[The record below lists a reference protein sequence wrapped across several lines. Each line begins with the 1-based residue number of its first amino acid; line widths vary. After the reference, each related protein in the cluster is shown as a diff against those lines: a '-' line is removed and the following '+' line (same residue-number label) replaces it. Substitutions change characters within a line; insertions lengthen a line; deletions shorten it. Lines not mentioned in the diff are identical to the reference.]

1 MICKSIFDRE
11 SNENTYL
18 VYEEKSRQGVIIDP
32 GCSIDRISNLI
43 EENNAHIGFILL
55 THCHFDHMRSV
66 EELKRLTG
74 APIVASP
81 VAVRN
86 LKDVNVNLSVK
97 GLGYPLCP
105 SPTVGTSDGG
115 TFYLDVKEK
124 GNTKL
129 VMGIKSI
136 HTPGHT
142 DCGVCYLIENHLFS
156 GDTLFKTSVG
166 RWDFPTGDKEELE
179 KSIREKLYVLPDDVI
194 VHPGHGYETTIGYE
208 KKYNICVPL

>member
-1 MICKSIFDRE
+1 MICKSITDRA
-11 SNENTYL
+11 STENTYL
-18 VYEEKSRQGVIIDP
+18 VYEENSRQGVIIDP

-43 EENNAHIGFILL
+43 EENNAHISFILL
-55 THCHFDHMRSV
+55 THCHFDHIRSV
-66 EELKRLTG
+66 EELRRLTG

-81 VAVRN
+81 IGLKN
-86 LKDVNVNLSVK
+86 LTDVNINLSVK

-105 SPTVGTSDGG
+105 KPNVGTSDGG
-115 TFYLDVKEK
+115 MFYVDVKEDGK
-124 GNTKL
+124 TKI

-142 DCGVCYLIENHLFS
+142 TCSVCYLIEDHLFC
-156 GDTLFKTSVG
+156 GDTLFRTSVG
-166 RWDFPTGDKEELE
+166 KWDFPTGSHDDLE

-194 VHPGHGYETTIGYE
+194 VHPGHGKETTIGYE